1 MVFCYNKPMS
11 NNNKPTYTMSG
22 SYNYTVKD
30 VANAIRNVAGNIIN
44 PMSSSGILYAPYV
57 PLQTSSIFIPSITT
71 KSILNVLLNSN
82 STIEKKYKII
92 LALKYQFLTNH
103 IKVLENI
110 KQPQIHEFKI
120 GDILFISE
128 IVEINDEFH
137 AYPVSGKYTSD
148 YLIETISL
156 DSNNNKF
163 IFKDKEFVHML
174 DNQVLVNL

>member
-1 MVFCYNKPMS
+1 MS

-103 IKVLENI
+103 IKMFLLLY
-110 KQPQIHEFKI
+110 FKN
-120 GDILFISE
+120 L
-128 IVEINDEFH
+128 
-137 AYPVSGKYTSD
+137 
-148 YLIETISL
+148 L
-156 DSNNNKF
+156 
-163 IFKDKEFVHML
+163 VHCCFMSK
-174 DNQVLVNL
+174 